1 MSTSLQLRLMAAMLA
16 QARVPA
22 LVSALLAAAALL
34 LLCLPM
40 PGVPV
45 AGVALLSLLAALAQA
60 YYAVRIG
67 FDRGVLQG
75 LLVEHPDGATAPL
88 DDALHALGLR
98 QRPAVNRD
106 WPARWQG
113 MRGLLRAQLLWL
125 FVQALLLGTTLWLRG
140 QA

>member
-45 AGVALLSLLAALAQA
+45 AGAALLSLLAALAQG

-67 FDRGVLQG
+67 FDRGVLQA